1 MCLSVVPQKNPTRKE
16 LNKFLSYI
24 CEGQGCF
31 KGTRCAIPSLQWRHN
46 GRDGVSNHQPLD
58 CLFNRLFRC
67 RSRKHQSSASL
78 AYVRGIHRWPVNS
91 PHKGPVTREMFPIDG
106 AIMFI
111 WYRVVV
117 DNCTVTSH
125 ERHIVSNHDHLCYLL
140 NSLFKLTTTKTSK
153 VCCMAF
159 CDGGFP
165 SPSHIASNA
174 ESIFM
179 SWRHWW
185 RCNEF
190 INSFITGEFPA
201 KRPMTRN
208 FDVFC
213 DLCLNNR
220 LGKQRC
226 GWWFETPWD
235 KNGCAWKNMNIV

>member
-91 PHKGPVTREMFPIDG
+91 PHKGPVTREMFPIDD

-125 ERHIVSNHDHLCYLL
+125 ERHIVSNHDQLFVEQLVQTNNNENIKGLL
-140 NSLFKLTTTKTSK
+140 YGIL
-153 VCCMAF
+153 
-159 CDGGFP
+159 
-165 SPSHIASNA
+165 
-174 ESIFM
+174 
-179 SWRHWW
+179 WW
-185 RCNEF
+185 RIPLTLTYSQQCWKH
-190 INSFITGEFPA
+190 IHV
-201 KRPMTRN
+201 MTSLMEMQW
-208 FDVFC
+208 VY
-213 DLCLNNR
+213 
-220 LGKQRC
+220 KQLHHRWIPRKKANDAELWC
-226 GWWFETPWD
+226 FLWSVPE
-235 KNGCAWKNMNIV
+235 